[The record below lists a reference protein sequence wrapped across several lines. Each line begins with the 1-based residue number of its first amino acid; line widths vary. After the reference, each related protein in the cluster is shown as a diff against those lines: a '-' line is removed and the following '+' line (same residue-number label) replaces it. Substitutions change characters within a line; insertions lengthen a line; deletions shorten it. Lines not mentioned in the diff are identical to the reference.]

1 MFRVVKDE
9 DVTWGGLGG
18 NNALVLRHVAGP
30 VHFAL
35 VVDAD
40 FDFDL
45 AADGAE
51 AAELGALIVVV
62 GRVELGLVVRQLDA
76 GND

>member
-1 MFRVVKDE
+1 
-9 DVTWGGLGG
+9 
-18 NNALVLRHVAGP
+18 
-30 VHFAL
+30 

-51 AAELGALIVVV
+51 AAEFGALTVVV

>member
-1 MFRVVKDE
+1 
-9 DVTWGGLGG
+9 
-18 NNALVLRHVAGP
+18 
-30 VHFAL
+30 